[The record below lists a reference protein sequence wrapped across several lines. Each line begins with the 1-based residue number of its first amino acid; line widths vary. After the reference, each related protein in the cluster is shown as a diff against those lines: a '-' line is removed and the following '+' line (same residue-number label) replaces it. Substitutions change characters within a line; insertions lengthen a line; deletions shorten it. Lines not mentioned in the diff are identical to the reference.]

1 MSYGFKPSVS
11 NLSREERLMRQAW
24 RWYGPDDPV
33 TLDHVRQAG
42 ATEIVSALHQYAPG
56 EVWPQKAVAERK
68 AIIENTPA
76 GRVPLKWTIIESI
89 PVPDDIQRGS
99 DGAVKQTEIWIE
111 SMRTVAA
118 EGIRTICYN
127 VMPVVDWTRTDLD
140 YPMPTGATALRFD
153 YDRFAAFDIHVLKRK
168 GAEAGYDEAVRAR
181 AKKVANGLSQADS
194 ELLTKNIAAGLP
206 GATTFSANLDAFRER
221 IASYG
226 AITPDKMRANVAAF
240 LAKVTP
246 VAEQLGVRLTLHP
259 DDPPRPIFGLPRIA
273 STRADYEALFK
284 AVPSRANGICFCVG
298 SLGARPDNDVVQ
310 MAKDFAPRTYF
321 AHLRAT
327 TIDDKGRSISFTES
341 DHLDGDVNMVDV
353 LGAML
358 AENKTRDEAW
368 RIPFRPDHGHRMLD
382 DIEKTRINPG
392 YTGIGRLK
400 GLAELRGVI
409 RALQ

>member
-1 MSYGFKPSVS
+1 V
-11 NLSREERLMRQAW
+11 RQAW

-68 AIIENTPA
+68 ALIENSPP
-76 GRVPLKWTIIESI
+76 GRSQLRWTVVESI

-99 DGAVKQTEIWIE
+99 EGAARQTDIWIA
-111 SMRTVAA
+111 SMEAVAA
-118 EGIRTICYN
+118 EGIHTICYN

-153 YDRFAAFDIHVLKRK
+153 YDRFAAFDLHVLKRA
-168 GAEAGYDEAVRAR
+168 GAEADYDEGTRAK
-181 AKKVANGLSQADS
+181 AKKVADGFSQSEA

-221 IASYG
+221 IASYKG
-226 AITPDKMRANVAAF
+226 ITPDRMRANVAAF

-246 VAEQLGVRLTLHP
+246 VAERLGVRLTLHP

-273 STRADYEALFK
+273 STRADYEALFR
-284 AVPSRANGICFCVG
+284 AVPSPANGICFCVG
-298 SLGARPDNDVVQ
+298 SLGSRSDNDVVD
-310 MAKDFAPRTYF
+310 MARDFSSRIYF

-327 TIDDKGRSISFTES
+327 QIDNGGKSFSFTES
-341 DHLDGDVNMVDV
+341 DHLDGDVDMIDV
-353 LGAML
+353 LRML
-358 AENKTRDEAW
+358 VAENKTRDTAW

-382 DIEKTRINPG
+382 DIEKVRINPG

-400 GLAELRGVI
+400 GLAELRGAI
-409 RALQ
+409 RAIG

>member
-1 MSYGFKPSVS
+1 
-11 NLSREERLMRQAW
+11 MRQAW

-56 EVWPQKAVAERK
+56 EVWPQQAVAERK
-68 AIIENTPA
+68 RLIEDTPP

-99 DGAVKQTEIWIE
+99 DGAARQTEIWIE
-111 SMRTVAA
+111 SMRAVAA
-118 EGIRTICYN
+118 EGIHTICYN

-153 YDRFAAFDIHVLKRK
+153 YDRFAAFDLHVLKRK
-168 GAEAGYDEAVRAR
+168 GAEASYDEATRAR
-181 AKKVANGLSQADS
+181 AKTVADGLSQADA
-194 ELLTKNIAAGLP
+194 ELLTRNIAAGLP

-246 VAEQLGVRLTLHP
+246 AAEQLGVRLTLHP

-273 STRADYEALFK
+273 STRTDYEALFR
-284 AVPSRANGICFCVG
+284 AVPSMANGICFCVG
-298 SLGARPDNDVVQ
+298 SLGSRPDNDVVQ
-310 MAKDFAPRTYF
+310 MAKDFGPRIYF

-327 TIDDKGRSISFTES
+327 AIDDKGRSISFTES

-353 LGAML
+353 LRAML

>member
-1 MSYGFKPSVS
+1 
-11 NLSREERLMRQAW
+11 MRQAW

-68 AIIENTPA
+68 RLIENTPP
-76 GRVPLKWTIIESI
+76 GRAPLKWTIIESI

-99 DGAVKQTEIWIE
+99 NGAARQTEIWLE
-111 SMRTVAA
+111 SMRAVAA

-153 YDRFAAFDIHVLKRK
+153 YDRFAAFDLHVLKRK
-168 GAEAGYDEAVRAR
+168 GAEANYDEATLSHAR
-181 AKKVANGLSQADS
+181 KVADRLSQADA

-206 GATTFSANLDAFRER
+206 GATTFSADLDAFRER
-221 IASYG
+221 IASYAG
-226 AITPDKMRANVAAF
+226 ITPDRMRANVAAF

-246 VAEQLGVRLTLHP
+246 VAEQVGVRLTLHP

-284 AVPSRANGICFCVG
+284 TVPSPANGICFCVG
-298 SLGARPDNDVVQ
+298 SLGSRPDNDVVQ
-310 MAKDFAPRTYF
+310 MARDFAPRIYF

-327 TIDDKGRSISFTES
+327 QIDDKGKSISFTES

-358 AENKTRDEAW
+358 AENKTRDGAW
-368 RIPFRPDHGHRMLD
+368 KIPFRPDHGHRMLD
-382 DIEKTRINPG
+382 DIEKVRINPG

>member
-1 MSYGFKPSVS
+1 
-11 NLSREERLMRQAW
+11 MRQAW

-68 AIIENTPA
+68 AIIENTPP

-99 DGAVKQTEIWIE
+99 EGVVRQTEIWIE
-111 SMRTVAA
+111 SMRAVAA

-153 YDRFAAFDIHVLKRK
+153 YDRFAAFDVHVLKRK
-168 GAEAGYDEAVRAR
+168 GAEADYDEGVRAR
-181 AKKVANGLSQADS
+181 AKKVADALSQADA
-194 ELLTKNIAAGLP
+194 ELLTRNIAAGLP

-226 AITPDKMRANVAAF
+226 GITPDKMRANGAAF

-284 AVPSRANGICFCVG
+284 AVPSQANGICFCVG
-298 SLGARPDNDVVQ
+298 SLGARPDNDVMQ

-327 TIDDKGRSISFTES
+327 AIDDEGRSISFTES

-353 LGAML
+353 LRAML
-358 AENKTRDEAW
+358 AENKTRDEVW

>member
-1 MSYGFKPSVS
+1 
-11 NLSREERLMRQAW
+11 MRQAW

-56 EVWPQKAVAERK
+56 EAWPRKAVAERK
-68 AIIENTPA
+68 ALIETTPA
-76 GRVPLKWTIIESI
+76 GRVPLKWTIVESI
-89 PVPDDIQRGS
+89 PVPDGIMRGA
-99 DGAVKQTEIWIE
+99 GASAAIDAWIA
-111 SMRTVAA
+111 SMEAVAA

-153 YDRFAAFDIHVLKRK
+153 YDRFAAFDLHVLARK
-168 GAEAGYDEAVRAR
+168 GAEADYDAGTRAR
-181 AKKVANGLSQADS
+181 AAKIADGLTQGEA
-194 ELLTKNIAAGLP
+194 ELLTRNIAAGLP
-206 GATTFSANLDAFRER
+206 GATTFSADLDSFRER
-221 IASYG
+221 IASYAG
-226 AITPDKMRANVAAF
+226 ITPDRLRANVVSF
-240 LAKVTP
+240 VAKVAT
-246 VAEQLGVRLTLHP
+246 VAERLDVRLTLHP

-273 STRADYEALFK
+273 STRSDYDALFR
-284 AVPSRANGICFCVG
+284 AVPARANGICFCVG
-298 SLGARPDNDVVQ
+298 SLGSRPDNDVVA
-310 MAKDFAPRTYF
+310 MARDFAPRTYF

-327 TIDDKGRSISFTES
+327 RIDGVKSISFTES

-353 LGAML
+353 LRAML
-358 AENKTRDEAW
+358 AEDRTRETMW

-382 DIEKTRINPG
+382 DLEKTRINPG

>member
-1 MSYGFKPSVS
+1 
-11 NLSREERLMRQAW
+11 MRQAW

-42 ATEIVSALHQYAPG
+42 AHEIVTALHQYAPG
-56 EVWPQKAVAERK
+56 EAWPRHAVAERK
-68 AIIENTPA
+68 ALIENTPA
-76 GRVPLKWTIIESI
+76 GRTPLKWTVVESI
-89 PVPDDIQRGS
+89 PVPDDILREGGWARS
-99 DGAVKQTEIWIE
+99 VDAWIE
-111 SMRTVAA
+111 SMQAVAA

-153 YDRFAAFDIHVLKRK
+153 YDRFAAFDLHVLRRK
-168 GAEAGYDEAVRAR
+168 GAEADYDEPTRAR
-181 AKKVANGLSQADS
+181 AREVADGLSQSEA
-194 ELLTKNIAAGLP
+194 ELLTKNISAGLP
-206 GATTFSANLDAFRER
+206 GATTFSQNLDAFRER
-221 IASYG
+221 IAAYDG
-226 AITPDKMRANVAAF
+226 ITPDKMRANVAAF

-246 VAEQLGVRLTLHP
+246 VAEELDVRLTLHP

-284 AVPSRANGICFCVG
+284 AVPSKANGICFCVG
-298 SLGARPDNDVVQ
+298 SLGARADNDVVRIAQ
-310 MAKDFAPRTYF
+310 QFAARTYF
-321 AHLRAT
+321 AHLRST
-327 TIDDKGRSISFTES
+327 LIDDAGESLSFTEA
-341 DHLDGDVNMVDV
+341 DHLDGDVNMIDV
-353 LGAML
+353 LRVLL
-358 AENKTRDEAW
+358 AENARRENAW

-400 GLAELRGVI
+400 GLAELRGAI

>member
-1 MSYGFKPSVS
+1 
-11 NLSREERLMRQAW
+11 MRQAW

-42 ATEIVSALHQYAPG
+42 ASEIVSALHQYAPG

-68 AIIENTPA
+68 RLIEATPP
-76 GRVPLKWTIIESI
+76 GRSPLKWTIIESI

-99 DGAVKQTEIWIE
+99 DGAARQTEVWIE
-111 SMRTVAA
+111 SMRAVAA

-140 YPMPTGATALRFD
+140 FPMPTGATALRFD
-153 YDRFAAFDIHVLKRK
+153 YDRFAAFDLHVLKRK
-168 GAEAGYDEAVRAR
+168 GAEADYDEATRAGAR
-181 AKKVANGLSQADS
+181 KVADGLSQSEA
-194 ELLTKNIAAGLP
+194 ELLTKNISAGLP

-226 AITPDKMRANVAAF
+226 GITPDKMRGNVAAF

-246 VAEQLGVRLTLHP
+246 VAEELDVRLTLHP

-273 STRADYEALFK
+273 SIGADYEALFR
-284 AVPSRANGICFCVG
+284 AVPSKANGICFCVG
-298 SLGARPDNDVVQ
+298 SLGSRPDNDVVQ
-310 MAKDFAPRTYF
+310 MAKDFAPRIYF

-327 TIDDKGRSISFTES
+327 QIDDGGKSISFTES

-353 LGAML
+353 LRAML
-358 AENKTRDEAW
+358 AENNKRDDTW

-400 GLAELRGVI
+400 GLAELRGAI

>member
-1 MSYGFKPSVS
+1 
-11 NLSREERLMRQAW
+11 MRQAW

-42 ATEIVSALHQYAPG
+42 ATEIVTALHQYAPG
-56 EVWPQKAVAERK
+56 EVWPRAAVAERK
-68 AIIENTPA
+68 RLIENAPA
-76 GRVPLKWTIIESI
+76 GRVPLKWTVVESI
-89 PVPDDIQRGS
+89 PVPDDIQRGGQ
-99 DGAVKQTEIWIE
+99 GAARQTEVWIE
-111 SMRTVAA
+111 SMRAVAA

-153 YDRFAAFDIHVLKRK
+153 YDRFAAFDLHILKRK
-168 GAEAGYDEAVRAR
+168 GAEADYDEAVRAR
-181 AKKVANGLSQADS
+181 AKKVADGLSQSEA

-221 IASYG
+221 VASYDG
-226 AITPDKMRANVAAF
+226 VTADKMRSNVASF
-240 LAKVTP
+240 LATVTP
-246 VAEQLGVRLTLHP
+246 VAEHLDVRLTLHP
-259 DDPPRPIFGLPRIA
+259 DDPPRAIFGLPRIA
-273 STRADYEALFK
+273 STRADYEALFR
-284 AVPSRANGICFCVG
+284 AVPSKVNGICFCVG
-298 SLGARPDNDVVQ
+298 SLGARPDNDVVAMSQ
-310 MAKDFAPRTYF
+310 DFSSRIYF

-327 TIDDKGRSISFTES
+327 LIDDNGKSISFTES
-341 DHLDGDVNMVDV
+341 DHLDGDVNMIDV
-353 LGAML
+353 LRVMVT
-358 AENKTRDEAW
+358 ENRKRDAAW

-400 GLAELRGVI
+400 GLAELRGAI

>member
-1 MSYGFKPSVS
+1 
-11 NLSREERLMRQAW
+11 MRQAW

-56 EVWPQKAVAERK
+56 EVWPKEAVAERK
-68 AIIENTPA
+68 RLIENTPR

-99 DGAVKQTEIWIE
+99 GGAARQTEIWIE
-111 SMRTVAA
+111 SMRAVAA

-153 YDRFAAFDIHVLKRK
+153 YDRFAAFDLHVLKRK
-168 GAEAGYDEAVRAR
+168 GAESGYDERTRAR
-181 AKKVANGLSQADS
+181 AKTVADALSQADA
-194 ELLTKNIAAGLP
+194 ELLTRNIAAGLP

-226 AITPDKMRANVAAF
+226 GVTPDKMRANVGAF

-284 AVPSRANGICFCVG
+284 AVPSQANGICFCVG
-298 SLGARPDNDVVQ
+298 SLGSRPDNDVVQ
-310 MAKDFAPRTYF
+310 MAKDFAPRIYF

-327 TIDDKGRSISFTES
+327 EIDDGGKSISFTES
-341 DHLDGDVNMVDV
+341 DHLDGDVNMIDV
-353 LGAML
+353 LRAML
-358 AENKTRDEAW
+358 AENKTRDDAW
-368 RIPFRPDHGHRMLD
+368 KIPFRPDHGHRMLD

>member
-56 EVWPQKAVAERK
+56 EVWPQKVVAERK
-68 AIIENTPA
+68 AIIENTPP
-76 GRVPLKWTIIESI
+76 GRSPLKWTIIESI

-99 DGAVKQTEIWIE
+99 DGAARQTEIWIE
-111 SMRTVAA
+111 SMRAVAA
-118 EGIRTICYN
+118 EGIQTICYN

-168 GAEAGYDEAVRAR
+168 GAEADYDEDVRAR
-181 AKKVANGLSQADS
+181 AKKVADGLWPADA
-194 ELLTKNIAAGLP
+194 ELLTRNIAAGLP

-226 AITPDKMRANVAAF
+226 SITPDKMRANVAAF

-310 MAKDFAPRTYF
+310 MAKDFAPRIYF

-327 TIDDKGRSISFTES
+327 TIDDKGKSISFTES

>member
-1 MSYGFKPSVS
+1 
-11 NLSREERLMRQAW
+11 MRQAW

-56 EVWPQKAVAERK
+56 EAWPQAAVAERK
-68 AIIENTPA
+68 RLIENTPS
-76 GRVPLKWTIIESI
+76 GRLPLKWTVVESI
-89 PVPDDIQRGS
+89 PVPDDIQRGGS
-99 DGAVKQTEIWIE
+99 AAARQTAVWIE
-111 SMRTVAA
+111 SMRAVAA

-153 YDRFAAFDIHVLKRK
+153 YDRFAAFDLHVLKRK
-168 GAEAGYDEAVRAR
+168 GAQADYDEATRAR
-181 AKKVANGLSQADS
+181 ARKVADGLSQSEA
-194 ELLTKNIAAGLP
+194 ELLTKNISAGLP
-206 GATTFSANLDAFRER
+206 GATTCSANLDAFRDR
-221 IASYG
+221 IAAYDG
-226 AITPDKMRANVAAF
+226 ITPEKMRANVAAF
-240 LAKVTP
+240 LATVTP
-246 VAEQLGVRLTLHP
+246 VAEQLDVRLTLHP

-273 STRADYEALFK
+273 STAADYQALFD
-284 AVPSRANGICFCVG
+284 AVPSKANGICFCVG
-298 SLGARPDNDVVQ
+298 SLGSRPDNDVVA
-310 MAKDFAPRTYF
+310 MAKDFAPRIYF

-327 TIDDKGRSISFTES
+327 RIDAGGNRVSFTES
-341 DHLDGDVNMVDV
+341 DHLDGDVNMIDV
-353 LGAML
+353 LRVLL
-358 AENKTRDEAW
+358 AEDGTRDAAW

-400 GLAELRGVI
+400 GLAELRGAI

>member
-1 MSYGFKPSVS
+1 
-11 NLSREERLMRQAW
+11 MRQAW

-68 AIIENTPA
+68 ALIENTPP
-76 GRVPLKWTIIESI
+76 GRSPLRWTVIESI
-89 PVPDDIQRGS
+89 PVPDDIQRGG
-99 DGAVKQTEIWIE
+99 DGAARQTEIWIE
-111 SMRTVAA
+111 SMRAVAA

-140 YPMPTGATALRFD
+140 YAMPTGATALRFD
-153 YDRFAAFDIHVLKRK
+153 YDRFAAFDLHVLKRK
-168 GAEAGYDEAVRAR
+168 GADAGYDEPTRAR
-181 AKKVANGLSQADS
+181 AKKVADALSQSDA

-206 GATTFSANLDAFRER
+206 GATTFSANLDSFRER

-246 VAEQLGVRLTLHP
+246 VAEDLNVRLTLHP

-273 STRADYEALFK
+273 STGADYEALFK

-298 SLGARPDNDVVQ
+298 SLGSRPDNDVVQ
-310 MAKDFAPRTYF
+310 MAKDFAPRIYF

-327 TIDDKGRSISFTES
+327 QIDDEGRSISFTES
-341 DHLDGDVNMVDV
+341 DHLDGDTNMVDV
-353 LGAML
+353 LRALL
-358 AENKTRDEAW
+358 AENGKRDATW

-382 DIEKTRINPG
+382 DIEKQRINPG

-400 GLAELRGVI
+400 GLAELRGAI